1 MLSQAFFDRLGAVV
15 HAVVF
20 TQERDVPW
28 TGKAITVYP
37 GRGGFEDLSS
47 VFGAYEFESVFYF
60 SAGLDGEAGLGQEEE
75 AVSAVLSLSGRRRV
89 RHFYYVTGNEAT
101 EDEAQSLSF
110 GRSYEA
116 PAPVHTLRQMRR
128 LACESLCREQ
138 SALSEMRVE
147 ILKLPYIYSI
157 TRPCR
162 LRSWAAEAD
171 AGHLNLPA
179 PEEAEADFLCDEDLG
194 TLIARMLDAP
204 IDEPC
209 HTMELTGANVM
220 AYGDLVGSLSAGLRH
235 QPTVTYGKGSES
247 LPVVRPTD
255 EVRKEYYWFPTHIL
269 ADDLA
274 EIRESLAAEG
284 KEQEKRVR
292 DRNNTKLGERIRIL
306 IEIIIVTIVS
316 ELLDRAVKGNVL
328 LQFLDFRFLGIVLM
342 GTMNGF
348 YAGILTALTSC
359 IAYLTESLSYSTA
372 EVLFFNIQNWIP
384 FASYFLIGAVCGY
397 TTDHRKEQT
406 EDAKAEYAI
415 LEKKYTF
422 LNGLYSDVLK
432 SREAFSEQII
442 GYRNSYGRIYSV
454 VQKLNSMLPDRILLE
469 AVGAMEDILDNDTI
483 AIYTLQA
490 NSHFARLAICSK
502 REQKRLARSL
512 DFTGHEELYR
522 SLKDKKLFIN
532 KAMKEGEPSYAM
544 PLYDRDNLWGMIA
557 VEEAPGQMTMEFSNK
572 FSIVTD
578 LVASSIE
585 RAITYEQ
592 VKAESDYVEGT
603 RILRP
608 EVFAQVLSA
617 REEMRRN
624 RQADFV
630 LLHILSQFTASPCEI
645 YKGENDT
652 PSNLQMQSAGEGGA
666 AANSI
671 DTASADFMT
680 LAEKVEGLIRSNDVM
695 GLTREG
701 QLMVILSQTRDKD
714 FDLIASR
721 FDDAGLSYEKV
732 AEGGAPAP
740 DGTPGAEPAPGGA
753 PAQAGQPETGTPET
767 GGQA

>member
-1 MLSQAFFDRLGAVV
+1 MLSQAFFDRLGTGV
-15 HAVVF
+15 HAVIY
-20 TQERDVPW
+20 TKAKDVSW
-28 TGKAITVYP
+28 EGKAITVYP
-37 GRGGFEDLSS
+37 GHGGFEDLSS

-89 RHFYYVTGNEAT
+89 RHFYYVTGNEA
-101 EDEAQSLSF
+101 QSLSF

-138 SALSEMRVE
+138 SALSDMRVE

-157 TRPCR
+157 TRPCT
-162 LRSWAAEAD
+162 LRTWIEEAD
-171 AGHLNLPA
+171 KGHLNLPA
-179 PEEAEADFLCDEDLG
+179 SEDTEADFLCDEDLG

-209 HTMELTGANVM
+209 HTMELTGANEM
-220 AYGDLVGSLSAGLRH
+220 TYGDLAESICEGLHH
-235 QPTVTYGKGSES
+235 QPEISYGKGSEA

-255 EVRKEYYWFPTHIL
+255 EVRKEYYWYPAHVL
-269 ADDLA
+269 SEDLA
-274 EIRESLAAEG
+274 ELRAGIEAEG
-284 KEQEKRVR
+284 KEQEKEVR
-292 DRNNTKLGERIRIL
+292 DRNNTKLGDRIRIL
-306 IEIIIVTIVS
+306 IEIIVVTIVA

-348 YAGILTALTSC
+348 TAGILTALTSC
-359 IAYLTESLSYSTA
+359 VAYVSESLSYLTA

-384 FASYFLIGAVCGY
+384 FATYFLIGAVCGY
-397 TTDHRKEQT
+397 TTDHRKEQI
-406 EDAKAEYAI
+406 EDVKAEYAI

-422 LNGLYSDVLK
+422 LSGLYSDVLK

-454 VQKLNSMLPDRILLE
+454 VQKLNTILPDRILLE
-469 AVGAMEDILDNDTI
+469 AVGALEDILDNDTI
-483 AIYTLQA
+483 AIYTLQE

-502 REQKRLARSL
+502 REQKKLARSL
-512 DFTGHEELYR
+512 DFTGHEELYQ
-522 SLKDKKLFIN
+522 SLRDRKLFIN
-532 KAMKEGEPSYAM
+532 RAMKEGEPAFAM

-557 VEEAPGQMTMEFSNK
+557 VGQAPGQMTMEFSNK
-572 FSIVTD
+572 FNIVTD

-603 RILRP
+603 RVLRT
-608 EVFAQVLSA
+608 EVFTQVLSA

-630 LLHILSQFTASPCEI
+630 LLRILSQFTASPRET
-645 YKGENDT
+645 YKGAGNT
-652 PSNLQMQSAGEGGA
+652 PAEFA
-666 AANSI
+666 A
-671 DTASADFMT
+671 

-695 GLTREG
+695 GLNEEG

-714 FDLIASR
+714 FDRIASR
-721 FDDAGLSYEKV
+721 FDEAGVAYEKV
-732 AEGGAPAP
+732 TGGGTPAQTATSE
-740 DGTPGAEPAPGGA
+740 DGTP
-753 PAQAGQPETGTPET
+753 AQAESAGT
-767 GGQA
+767 GGTT